1 MSYTNMDKAMK
12 RLKSTLLTELDGRWY
27 YQHQLYTG
35 ILFFDKENYL
45 IEVFEVADGVITKL
59 YTPICQYK
67 PISYPQIDCSDFWNI
82 DEDDYG
88 CGMIPQRYMGE
99 PYHGISYTFFNGIC
113 KSETYTDE
121 KGQTFNSILWYENKE
136 DPYEFELNYANYE
149 SGSYVYTECFSLEE
163 STDSGSFSYRK
174 YDERDSNKR
183 LKHIFV
189 SNNFRTDRVTGFG
202 AAGNEIQEKDYLKC
216 PFSLP
221 KYFELLENYKTLKMN
236 SNWFRIW
243 LSDDINESL
252 VREWILNKSLA
263 ETESILVLDIEHL
276 DTLIFFNDKINLPYL
291 KRLELKNSQL
301 AGKDT
306 FDQKEMDKV
315 NALKATHPHFEV
327 VIN

>member
-1 MSYTNMDKAMK
+1 MILALPLLLVRLIAPLSEKINMSNMQ

-27 YQHQLYTG
+27 YQRQPYTG

-45 IEVFEVADGVITKL
+45 IEVFEVTDGVITKP

-67 PISYPQIDCSDFWNI
+67 PISYPQIDCSDFWSI

-88 CGMIPQRYMGE
+88 CGMIPQHYMGE

-113 KSETYTDE
+113 KSESYTDE

-189 SNNFRTDRVTGFG
+189 SNNFRTDRVTGFRS
-202 AAGNEIQEKDYLKC
+202 
-216 PFSLP
+216 FS
-221 KYFELLENYKTLKMN
+221 
-236 SNWFRIW
+236 R
-243 LSDDINESL
+243 
-252 VREWILNKSLA
+252 
-263 ETESILVLDIEHL
+263 
-276 DTLIFFNDKINLPYL
+276 
-291 KRLELKNSQL
+291 
-301 AGKDT
+301 
-306 FDQKEMDKV
+306 
-315 NALKATHPHFEV
+315 
-327 VIN
+327 